1 MWAPPRPRHHVQ
13 SAQADFA
20 ASRSEPP
27 AGTSVQR
34 PPTRPLTPTRPHAL
48 TRPRRP
54 PPLILAIPALYAL
67 ARHFDGLYGQDPFAY
82 YDYAIGPLR
91 AALAQPALPP
101 PYYYPPGYPLLVT
114 LATYLVGT
122 RPLAGQL
129 VSLLAG
135 ALVPLLTALLAHE
148 ALHWGTSVDRPRR
161 EAIASPVATAS
172 SPAPHP
178 LPRKGEGRA
187 AARGGVITPPR
198 PHAPHTPT
206 IPRSP
211 PPLPTSS
218 PSSPDL

>member
-1 MWAPPRPRHHVQ
+1 MGPTTPTPPRPVRAGGLRGEPQ
-13 SAQADFA
+13 RASSRDFSPT
-20 ASRSEPP
+20 ASH
-27 AGTSVQR
+27 
-34 PPTRPLTPTRPHAL
+34 TPSRPHAL
-48 TRPRRP
+48 TPSP
-54 PPLILAIPALYAL
+54 ALVALIPLILLIPALYAL

-161 EAIASPVATAS
+161 EAIASPVATAPPQRPTLS
-172 SPAPHP
+172 
-178 LPRKGEGRA
+178 L
-187 AARGGVITPPR
+187 ARGRV
-198 PHAPHTPT
+198 AP
-206 IPRSP
+206 
-211 PPLPTSS
+211 
-218 PSSPDL
+218 